1 MVHTLASESLKVTL
15 ACSEKTKQCSE
26 KQRTPK
32 MMIHPGQQED
42 RQRVIARLEDDE
54 QLSASGVWHEIGLA
68 GEWVHVHH
76 AQLVLL

>member
-1 MVHTLASESLKVTL
+1 MF
-15 ACSEKTKQCSE
+15 E

-54 QLSASGVWHEIGLA
+54 QLSASGGWHEKGIA

-76 AQLVLL
+76 APLVLR